1 LTGEQ
6 AERRYKLGQGLNLAQ
21 FPGRYRVAMGVA
33 RDAAMRHDPAMG
45 EQAQNWT
52 RRAAL
57 GLLPTLGLASCS
69 GTRGPEPLKFWA
81 MSYEG
86 DYSPMLMPAFTAAT
100 GIPVDVQSLPATAA
114 HEKLLTAQAGGA
126 MPDVLMLYTGW
137 VQEFA
142 TIGAIAPVPLPAMV
156 ADLFPGVLD
165 ATRVG
170 GRDFAVPWS
179 VAPQVQFYRRDILA
193 RAGYPGPPEDWDDWL
208 RMGHSIKRQRPDD
221 FVFMLLLNWP
231 DMLVTMLGQT
241 GATMLRDHATRGNFQ
256 TPEARTAFSYYA
268 QIFAEGLAPK
278 ALSTEIQDPVA
289 AFAQGYFAIWPTGPT
304 TLLDLHR
311 RAAEIPAER
320 WATARLAGPYGVG
333 AVSGLSTSLCVSAST
348 RRTAEAWALVR
359 HLSSPA
365 SELRYQ
371 RLIGN
376 LPARLSAWT
385 SPQLRAPIL
394 APFKEQMRFPA
405 TAPKVIE
412 WERIKLEIQFAAE
425 RVVRGVQTI
434 PKALAELDTR
444 VDQLLAKRRA
454 LVEAGRLS

>member
-1 LTGEQ
+1 
-6 AERRYKLGQGLNLAQ
+6 
-21 FPGRYRVAMGVA
+21 
-33 RDAAMRHDPAMG
+33 MRHDPAMG
-45 EQAQNWT
+45 AQPHDWT
-52 RRAAL
+52 RRSAL
-57 GLLPTLGLASCS
+57 GLLPTLGLAACARS
-69 GTRGPEPLKFWA
+69 RAPEPLKFWA

-142 TIGAIAPVPLPAMV
+142 TIAAIAPVPSLAMV

-193 RAGYPGPPEDWDDWL
+193 RAGYPEPAGDWDGWL
-208 RMGHSIKRQRPDD
+208 RMGHAIKRQRPDD

-231 DMLVTMLGQT
+231 DMLITMLGQT
-241 GATMLRDHATRGNFQ
+241 GATMLRDHDTRGNFQ
-256 TPEARTAFSYYA
+256 TPEAGAAFTYYA
-268 QIFAEGLAPK
+268 RIFAEGLAPK

-304 TLLDLHR
+304 TMLDLHR

-320 WATARLAGPYGVG
+320 WATARLAGPHDVG

-348 RRTAEAWALVR
+348 PRPAEAWALVR

-371 RLIGN
+371 TMIGN

-385 SPQLRAPIL
+385 SPQLGAPIL
-394 APFKEQMRFPA
+394 APFKAQMRFPA

-425 RVVRGVQTI
+425 RVVRNVQTI
-434 PKALAELDTR
+434 PQALAGLDTR

-454 LVEAGRLS
+454 LVEAGTLA

>member
-1 LTGEQ
+1 M
-6 AERRYKLGQGLNLAQ
+6 GL
-21 FPGRYRVAMGVA
+21 F
-33 RDAAMRHDPAMG
+33 
-45 EQAQNWT
+45 
-52 RRAAL
+52 
-57 GLLPTLGLASCS
+57 PTLGLAACA
-69 GTRGPEPLKFWA
+69 GTSDPPPLKFWA

-86 DYSPMLMPAFTAAT
+86 DYSPMLMPGFTAAT
-100 GIPVDVQSLPATAA
+100 GIPVDVQSLPATAS

-126 MPDVLMLYTGW
+126 MPDVLMLYSGW

-142 TIGAIAPVPLPAMV
+142 TIGAIAPIQTPALV

-165 ATRVG
+165 DTKVG
-170 GRDFAVPWS
+170 GRDYAVPWS
-179 VAPQVQFYRRDILA
+179 VAPQVQFFRRDILA
-193 RAGYPGPPEDWDDWL
+193 KAGYAEPAQDWDGWL
-208 RMGHSIKRQRPDD
+208 RMGHAIKRQRPDD

-231 DMLVTMLGQT
+231 DMLITMLSQT
-241 GATMLRDHATRGNFQ
+241 GATMLRDRNTRGDFQ
-256 TPEARTAFSYYA
+256 TPEVRNAFTYYA
-268 QIFAEGLAPK
+268 RIFAEGLAPK

-289 AFAQGYFAIWPTGPT
+289 AFAQGYFAIWPSGPT

-311 RAAEIPAER
+311 RAADIPIQH
-320 WATARLAGPYGVG
+320 WGTTRLAGPHGLG

-348 RRTAEAWALVR
+348 PRPAEAWALVR

-371 RLIGN
+371 TMIGN
-376 LPARLSAWT
+376 LPVRLSAWS

-394 APFKEQMRFPA
+394 TPFKEQMRFPA

-434 PKALAELDTR
+434 AEALASLDTR
-444 VDQLLAKRRA
+444 VDQLLAKRCE
-454 LVEAGRLS
+454 LVEAGKLA

>member
-1 LTGEQ
+1 
-6 AERRYKLGQGLNLAQ
+6 
-21 FPGRYRVAMGVA
+21 
-33 RDAAMRHDPAMG
+33 MRHDLMMG
-45 EQAQNWT
+45 EQAHDWT

-57 GLLPTLGLASCS
+57 GLVPTLGLVAC
-69 GTRGPEPLKFWA
+69 GGRREPEPLRFWA

-86 DYSPMLMPAFTAAT
+86 DYSPMLMPAFAAAT
-100 GIPVDVQSLPATAA
+100 GIAVDVQSLPATAS

-126 MPDVLMLYTGW
+126 MPDVLMLYNGW

-142 TIGAIAPVPLPAMV
+142 TIGAIAPVAYPTLT
-156 ADLFPGVLD
+156 ADMFPGVLD
-165 ATRVG
+165 ATKVS

-193 RAGYPGPPEDWDDWL
+193 KAGYAAPADDWDGWL
-208 RMGHSIKRQRPDD
+208 RMGRAIKRQRPDD

-231 DMLVTMLGQT
+231 DMLITMLMQT
-241 GATMLRDHATRGNFQ
+241 GTTMLRDHDTRGNFA
-256 TPEARTAFSYYA
+256 TPEARAAFAYYA
-268 QIFAEGLAPK
+268 QIFAERLAPI

-311 RAAEIPAER
+311 RAAELPAER
-320 WATARLAGPYGVG
+320 WGTARLAGPHGLG
-333 AVSGLSTSLCVSAST
+333 AVSALSTSLCVSAAT
-348 RRTAEAWALVR
+348 PRAADAWALVR
-359 HLSSPA
+359 HLSSPV

-376 LPARLSAWT
+376 LPARLSAWS

-412 WERIKLEIQFAAE
+412 WERIKLEVQFAAE

-434 PKALAELDTR
+434 PQALAGLDTR

-454 LVEAGRLS
+454 LIEAGTLA

>member
-1 LTGEQ
+1 
-6 AERRYKLGQGLNLAQ
+6 
-21 FPGRYRVAMGVA
+21 
-33 RDAAMRHDPAMG
+33 
-45 EQAQNWT
+45 
-52 RRAAL
+52 
-57 GLLPTLGLASCS
+57 
-69 GTRGPEPLKFWA
+69 

-86 DYSPMLMPAFTAAT
+86 DYSPMLMPGFTAAT
-100 GIPVDVQSLPATAA
+100 GIPVDVQSLPATAS

-126 MPDVLMLYTGW
+126 MPDVLMLYSGW

-142 TIGAIAPVPLPAMV
+142 TIGAIASIQTPALV

-165 ATRVG
+165 DTKVV
-170 GRDFAVPWS
+170 GRDYAVPWS
-179 VAPQVQFYRRDILA
+179 VAPQVQFFRRDILA
-193 RAGYPGPPEDWDDWL
+193 KAGYAEPAQDWDGWL
-208 RMGHSIKRQRPDD
+208 RMGHAIKRQRPDD

-231 DMLVTMLGQT
+231 DMLITMLSQT
-241 GATMLRDHATRGNFQ
+241 GATMLRDRDTRGNFQ
-256 TPEARTAFSYYA
+256 TPEARTAFTYYA
-268 QIFAEGLAPK
+268 RIFAEGLAPK

-289 AFAQGYFAIWPTGPT
+289 AFAQGYFAIWPSGPT

-311 RAAEIPAER
+311 RAADIPSQQ
-320 WATARLAGPYGVG
+320 WGTARLAGPHGVG

-348 RRTAEAWALVR
+348 PRPTEAWALVR

-371 RLIGN
+371 TMIGN
-376 LPARLSAWT
+376 LPARLSAWS

-434 PKALAELDTR
+434 AEALASLDMR
-444 VDQLLAKRRA
+444 VDQLLAKRRE
-454 LVEAGRLS
+454 LVEARKLA